1 MRKKMKAAW
10 FLAALLSAGLA
21 AFPAMAAQGWAQE
34 NSSWVYYDSNG
45 NKVYNEWKKG
55 ADGQWRYLNGEGYM
69 AVNAWADSDYYVDSN
84 GIMVTDK
91 WLKTTSD
98 GGEEE
103 WYYFGS
109 SGKTIDD
116 TWKKIN
122 DKWYH
127 FDGNAPLKKR
137 NNLWWETSFTSAGNL
152 TSLVYAAFGKG
163 FKETDKKLLNSPRR
177 INASKAS
184 SSLRISWKCNPVVGS
199 SKINIVGSAFS

>member
-84 GIMVTDK
+84 GIMLTIGTFQV
-91 WLKTTSD
+91 
-98 GGEEE
+98 
-103 WYYFGS
+103 
-109 SGKTIDD
+109 SGLLLGNGNSCPADF
-116 TWKKIN
+116 
-122 DKWYH
+122 
-127 FDGNAPLKKR
+127 FD
-137 NNLWWETSFTSAGNL
+137 
-152 TSLVYAAFGKG
+152 
-163 FKETDKKLLNSPRR
+163 
-177 INASKAS
+177 
-184 SSLRISWKCNPVVGS
+184 
-199 SKINIVGSAFS
+199 

>member
-127 FDGNAPLKKR
+127 FDGNGR
-137 NNLWWETSFTSAGNL
+137 METGWILDDMYYTGDDGVMR
-152 TSLVYAAFGKG
+152 TGWQ
-163 FKETDKKLLNSPRR
+163 KLYPPDNYEEDSNKVTRE
-177 INASKAS
+177 
-184 SSLRISWKCNPVVGS
+184 LRAVH
-199 SKINIVGSAFS
+199 

>member
-109 SGKTIDD
+109 SGKT
-116 TWKKIN
+116 
-122 DKWYH
+122 
-127 FDGNAPLKKR
+127 
-137 NNLWWETSFTSAGNL
+137 
-152 TSLVYAAFGKG
+152 
-163 FKETDKKLLNSPRR
+163 
-177 INASKAS
+177 
-184 SSLRISWKCNPVVGS
+184 
-199 SKINIVGSAFS
+199 